1 MKCKYMKTKIGN
13 IPYCKIKKK
22 EINYRLDCIN
32 CKYYEFDKKHVN
44 YSSLNKKADNLPKN
58 NKKSLKIDKNSQ
70 NQNQKKS
77 TNFSGIKKIPVKSSG
92 IKKRSYKL
100 VKLERN
106 RFSILT
112 TDLDHCYICGRKK
125 DNIHEVYEG
134 AKRIQSI
141 KYGCVIPLCYVHHL
155 QIHNNRTM
163 ALFYKKLMQAKFI
176 EVYSDLNFID
186 IFKIN
191 YL

>member
-1 MKCKYMKTKIGN
+1 MKCKNLKTKIGN

-32 CKYYEFDKKHVN
+32 CKYYEFDKKHVS
-44 YSSLNKKADNLPKN
+44 YSSLNKKTDSLPKKS
-58 NKKSLKIDKNSQ
+58 KKSLKIDKNGL
-70 NQNQKKS
+70 KLR
-77 TNFSGIKKIPVKSSG
+77 SS
-92 IKKRSYKL
+92 KL
-100 VKLERN
+100 AKLERN

-112 TDLDHCYICGRKK
+112 TDLDHCYECGEKK
-125 DNIHEVYEG
+125 DNLHEVYEG

-155 QIHNNRTM
+155 KIHNNRTM

-176 EVYSDLNFID
+176 EVYPDLKFID